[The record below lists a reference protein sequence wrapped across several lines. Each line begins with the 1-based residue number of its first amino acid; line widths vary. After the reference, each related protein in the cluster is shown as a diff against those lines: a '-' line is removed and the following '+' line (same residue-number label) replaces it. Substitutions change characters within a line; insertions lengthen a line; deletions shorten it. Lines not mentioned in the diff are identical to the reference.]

1 MFNRLVAADCNLEL
15 MWGLDQDRGARNS
28 GRAGRRVLKGK
39 GRREGGS
46 SWDIWNKWRLG
57 TTDKK
62 PETGQKSR
70 DPQVADTDG
79 NRRTQALCTD
89 YTLQTNTEVLERT
102 HRKVAPKRRLKLS
115 GKKGQTDTK

>member
-1 MFNRLVAADCNLEL
+1 MRGGMLNRLVAADCNLEL

-39 GRREGGS
+39 SRREGGS
-46 SWDIWNKWRLG
+46 SWDIWNKWGLG

-62 PETGQKSR
+62 PETGQKSS

-79 NRRTQALCTD
+79 NRRTLYTD
-89 YTLQTNTEVLERT
+89 YRLQTNTEVLEGTR
-102 HRKVAPKRRLKLS
+102 RKVASKR
-115 GKKGQTDTK
+115 